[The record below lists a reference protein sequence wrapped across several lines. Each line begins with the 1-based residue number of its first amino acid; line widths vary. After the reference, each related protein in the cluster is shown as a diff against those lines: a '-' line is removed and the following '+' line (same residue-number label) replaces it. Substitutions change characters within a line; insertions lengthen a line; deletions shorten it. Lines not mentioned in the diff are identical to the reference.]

1 MPGRKET
8 SRVGESCKN
17 RCEDAPLEMMGVVN
31 HSANKNQSDNDWNSW
46 KMMSIAI
53 DSGAAETVIPHAMT
67 SQTAPVAKPLGSV
80 DRICETGHLVV
91 FDCDGSYILNKTTGE
106 PNWLRKE
113 N

>member
-1 MPGRKET
+1 
-8 SRVGESCKN
+8 
-17 RCEDAPLEMMGVVN
+17 
-31 HSANKNQSDNDWNSW
+31 
-46 KMMSIAI
+46 MMSIAI

-106 PNWLRKE
+106 LNWLRKE
-113 N
+113 NGNFMLDVWIPPASQVDPSILQRKAAPFGRQS